1 MVLITTTEY
10 VLSAVVIEYFNT
22 ITVLFLKG
30 YFYLVQGVHLGQVLC
45 LFGEGSEIFTFTQ

>member
-1 MVLITTTEY
+1 VVLITTTEY